1 MWGFFLPAAFGL
13 SRFLRFSCQ
22 LQATLNRQDEK
33 PRVIEPV
40 EFVKLIAKIGKR
52 GFHGPG

>member
-22 LQATLNRQDEK
+22 LQATLNRQDER